1 MRNPSVKRVNH
12 GQTAADKKQKN
23 NLYMKKELIKIMF
36 KKNGNNEK
44 GAQIN
49 KSKNN
54 INLQKNQTRN
64 HINSKSKEND
74 QKYTSLKSSNLNS
87 LEGVQRHDNIISGLN
102 RMGKNNLTHKSNKPN
117 MQLFNQY
124 NTQINENKNI
134 KLESNII
141 RPITQPNEK
150 EIIIGYKSCGKN
162 NEKNL
167 NNRYNINKN
176 FNLIFNNYISE
187 NLNNNIMNIRDPK
200 SVSKSPKRNHSTNAN
215 HKNLEFRKQLKM
227 MHLNQLKQYKKLESF
242 YQKENEINQKY
253 SLFSFPEIKNGTYN
267 KNAQIPTE
275 YFNNFLDTYCKEEKT
290 LEFRIIPNFM
300 DNQIEI
306 NNRMRAIVVNWM
318 IEVHDRFKL
327 LPDTLYLSIIIFDR
341 YRSIINNIKKER
353 LQLIGVT
360 SLLIAC
366 KYEEIFSPEVRDFV
380 CILDRTYEKEDLMEE
395 ENLMLKILK
404 FEVTFPTSLR
414 YFEILRVEY
423 GIEEKYYNHG
433 YYLLELCLLDCR
445 FSKYMQAVIATT
457 VCFFLLK
464 IYYNISFKQFM
475 GRYIKIKEIEL
486 KECLID
492 ICFLIDN
499 IDNSIYPAV
508 NKKYKNIANE
518 IKKSVFN
525 NDKDNYNINFSTN

>member
-1 MRNPSVKRVNH
+1 M
-12 GQTAADKKQKN
+12 
-23 NLYMKKELIKIMF
+23 M
-36 KKNGNNEK
+36 
-44 GAQIN
+44 
-49 KSKNN
+49 
-54 INLQKNQTRN
+54 
-64 HINSKSKEND
+64 
-74 QKYTSLKSSNLNS
+74 NLN
-87 LEGVQRHDNIISGLN
+87 
-102 RMGKNNLTHKSNKPN
+102 
-117 MQLFNQY
+117 
-124 NTQINENKNI
+124 QI
-134 KLESNII
+134 
-141 RPITQPNEK
+141 
-150 EIIIGYKSCGKN
+150 
-162 NEKNL
+162 
-167 NNRYNINKN
+167 
-176 FNLIFNNYISE
+176 
-187 NLNNNIMNIRDPK
+187 
-200 SVSKSPKRNHSTNAN
+200 
-215 HKNLEFRKQLKM
+215 
-227 MHLNQLKQYKKLESF
+227 KQYKKLENF

-253 SLFSFPEIKNGTYN
+253 SLFSFPEIKNGSYN
-267 KNAQIPTE
+267 NNAQIPTE

-290 LEFRIIPNFM
+290 LEFKIIPNFM

-341 YRSIINNIKKER
+341 YMSIVNNIKKER

-414 YFEILRVEY
+414 YFEILRVEF

-445 FSKYMQAVIATT
+445 FSKYMQAVIAVT

-464 IYYNISFKQFM
+464 IYYKITFKQFM
-475 GRYIKIKEIEL
+475 GRYIKIKENEI

-508 NKKYKNIANE
+508 NKKYKNIGSE

-525 NDKDNYNINFSTN
+525 NDNDNYNINFSTN